1 MVAKRKAVKRKA
13 RKKTAKRRTKKPIK
27 KKAVRKSRARPG
39 KKPGKGAGAGRPR
52 LRIDPDLVKQMA
64 GILCTMEEMAS
75 VLGCSVDTLERNFA
89 DAIKKGRDQ
98 GRAAL
103 RRLQWQG
110 AQSGNPTMLIW
121 LGKQLLAQTDKMIQE
136 HTGAIGI
143 KRIERVIV
151 DPQGPKKKA
160 KRKKG
165 SRKRR

>member
-1 MVAKRKAVKRKA
+1 MAIKRKKTPA
-13 RKKTAKRRTKKPIK
+13 RKKTAKRRTKKTTK
-27 KKAVRKSRARPG
+27 KKVVRKSRARPG
-39 KKPGKGAGAGRPR
+39 RKPGKGAGAGRPR
-52 LRIDPDLVKQMA
+52 LRIDPELVEQMA
-64 GILCTMEEMAS
+64 GIQCTMEEMAS

-121 LGKQLLAQTDKMIQE
+121 LGKQLLAQTDKTIHKHIGE
-136 HTGAIGI
+136 IGI

-151 DPQGPKKKA
+151 DPEARK
-160 KRKKG
+160 KKG
-165 SRKRR
+165 SKKASRTR